1 MTQQLPQGFTVSA
14 TTWDDLAAVT
24 NLTRINEIALYGKPE
39 TTEDDIRTHW
49 QGPTFNLATDA
60 WVVKSPQAKIIGAAA
75 VGNWQYIK
83 LWFDIE
89 VHPDYRE
96 RGFET
101 YLMGL
106 AEKRAQALVSKA
118 PTEA

>member
-60 WVVKSPQAKIIGAAA
+60 WVVKSPQAKIIGASESLTGATRLYERA
-75 VGNWQYIK
+75 GMRVVREYKSYEKELRAGKELGTQTV
-83 LWFDIE
+83 E
-89 VHPDYRE
+89 V
-96 RGFET
+96 
-101 YLMGL
+101 
-106 AEKRAQALVSKA
+106 
-118 PTEA
+118 